1 MHLLLSFLS
10 LFKDILITSLH
21 ESCNINLILMMKNFV
36 NIAKFMVL
44 EMCALLFNFSKEYKA
59 NTLIFKINDLVRIL
73 Q

>member
-1 MHLLLSFLS
+1 
-10 LFKDILITSLH
+10 
-21 ESCNINLILMMKNFV
+21 MMKNFV